1 MLKPFEF
8 KADGRSFSCTV
19 EERPGPEGES
29 WWWFAVSGD
38 GQRYAPFRASRSDTR
53 ESVQERVAKFY
64 ADRLFAKSQPTL
76 RGSQWGKRGIQVNS
90 QKTPEQS
97 TLPPA

>member
-8 KADGRSFSCTV
+8 TADGRSFSCTV
-19 EERPGPEGES
+19 ETRSGPEAES

-38 GQRYAPFRASRSDTR
+38 GQRYAPFRAARSDTR

-64 ADRLFAKSQPTL
+64 ADRLFARSQPTL
-76 RGSQWGKRGIQVNS
+76 RGSQWGKRAAQ
-90 QKTPEQS
+90 PEAPKAPN
-97 TLPPA
+97 PPA